1 MKLQEITR
9 VLESYIFMAIGDL
22 NWVMNVEFTRIF
34 EHNKNKKTKFP
45 KSNNEQLEFYKCIA
59 NFDQRLKK

>member
-9 VLESYIFMAIGDL
+9 VLESYTFMAIGDL
-22 NWVMNVEFTRIF
+22 NWAMNVEFTRIF

-45 KSNNEQLEFYKCIA
+45 ESNKQLEFYKCIA
-59 NFDQRLKK
+59 NFD

>member
-9 VLESYIFMAIGDL
+9 VLESYTFMAIGDL
-22 NWVMNVEFTRIF
+22 NWAMNVEFTRIF

-45 KSNNEQLEFYKCIA
+45 ESNNKQLEFYKCIES
-59 NFDQRLKK
+59 KTSK